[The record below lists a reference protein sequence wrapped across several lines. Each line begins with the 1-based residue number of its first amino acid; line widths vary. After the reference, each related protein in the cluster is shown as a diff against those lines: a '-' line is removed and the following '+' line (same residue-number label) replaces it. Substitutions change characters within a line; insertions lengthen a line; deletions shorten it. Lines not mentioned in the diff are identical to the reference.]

1 MIHRSRCLSTFVAA
15 CVGLAVGGRFAA
27 GQQSGSTRSGGSIS
41 GVVFD
46 SLVRNGPLPGADVT
60 VDGTTLAALT
70 DARGRFTLGGIPA
83 GRAVLRFYH
92 TSLDS
97 LGFGAPPVV
106 VTVPDTGVVTA
117 RLSTPS
123 PQRLRASLC
132 AGTQPPSSGV
142 VLGRVRNVD
151 DRASLAGASVTASW
165 TEWTIGSGGM
175 TRAERR
181 AAATSVGS
189 GGYAVC
195 GVPNDVAVVMRAAAN
210 GHVTGLI
217 EVDLAHELFAVR
229 DFGVSVK
236 DPGSSV
242 AELAR
247 LDSAIQ
253 GGDSTKPRGASSVV
267 GVVRAANGKLVDHAQ
282 VAVLGF
288 PIAALASSEGAYA
301 LLDLPAGTQTLSLR
315 AIGYAQTRLTFDLRT
330 GERRT
335 VDITLEAVKAQELA
349 PVNILGRGTQLDR
362 TGFEHRHKAGI
373 GQFITEEEIARRG
386 VFDTEQVLWNVLG
399 ARVVWDGHENVVR
412 FTRPSGS
419 GRSGGTFTTLCAP
432 AFWVDGIP
440 MPRPVPGFPSDV
452 NAFVKPRDIRG
463 IEVYTTPTQAPAQYR
478 QPDVECGVVMI
489 WTKAPRPKQLK
500 QPSR

>member
-1 MIHRSRCLSTFVAA
+1 MVGVVGATLLALGSR
-15 CVGLAVGGRFAA
+15 AVGA
-27 GQQSGSTRSGGSIS
+27 QSMASRGTIA

-46 SLVRNGPLPGADVT
+46 SLVRKGLLAQAEVT
-60 VDGTTLAALT
+60 VDGSELSAVT
-70 DARGRFTLGGIPA
+70 DARGRFRIDGVVP

-92 TSLDS
+92 ATLDS

-151 DRASLAGASVTASW
+151 DRAPLAGASVTASW

-175 TRAERR
+175 TRAEGH

-195 GVPNDVAVVMRAAAN
+195 GVPNDVAVVVRAAAN

-236 DPGSSV
+236 DSGSSV

-253 GGDSTKPRGASSVV
+253 RGDSTKPRGASSVV

-282 VAVLGF
+282 VAVLGL

-301 LLDLPAGTQTLSLR
+301 LLDLPAGTQTFDVR
-315 AIGYAQTRLTFDLRT
+315 AIGYAHTRLTLDMRT

-335 VDITLEAVKAQELA
+335 VDITLEAAKAQELA

-362 TGFEHRHKAGI
+362 TGFEDRHKAGI
-373 GQFITEEEIARRG
+373 GQFITEEEVARRG
-386 VFDTEQVLWNVLG
+386 VFDTEQVLRNVLG
-399 ARVVWDGHENVVR
+399 ARVIWDGHENVVR

-419 GRSGGTFTTLCAP
+419 GRSGGTFSTLCAP
-432 AFWVDGIP
+432 AYWVDGVP
-440 MPRPVPGFPSDV
+440 MPRPVPGFGEDV
-452 NAFVKPRDIRG
+452 NTFVKPRDIRG
-463 IEVYTTPTQAPAQYR
+463 IEVYTSPSQAPAQYR